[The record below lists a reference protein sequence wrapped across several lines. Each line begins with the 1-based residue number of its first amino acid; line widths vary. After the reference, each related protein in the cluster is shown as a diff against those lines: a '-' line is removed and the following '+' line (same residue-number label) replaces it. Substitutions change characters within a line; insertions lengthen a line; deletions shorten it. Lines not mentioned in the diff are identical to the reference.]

1 MSAVYDDVKRK
12 AMQQQARGFTTML
25 DEAGPPV
32 AGMPSD
38 YSSSSLGQ
46 YIGSAFI
53 TGAVVLYAT
62 HHGDENAMGERAK
75 VQPVRAGQIFPFI
88 GHTDTSTM
96 SLASSWLASE
106 PEVYNSGVLD
116 LPWSRKVLY
125 SGEVHF
131 TRQQLQRRGPRTI
144 IADDV
149 GEENG

>member
-32 AGMPSD
+32 GGMPSE
-38 YSSSSLGQ
+38 YSSSSLGH
-46 YIGSAFI
+46 YIGSAFL

-62 HHGDENAMGERAK
+62 HGDENAIGKLAK

-88 GHTDTSTM
+88 GQTDTSSM
-96 SLASSWLASE
+96 SLASPWLASE

-116 LPWSRKVLY
+116 LPWSRKVLF
-125 SGEVHF
+125 SGELQFATH
-131 TRQQLQRRGPRTI
+131 QLQRRPPRTI